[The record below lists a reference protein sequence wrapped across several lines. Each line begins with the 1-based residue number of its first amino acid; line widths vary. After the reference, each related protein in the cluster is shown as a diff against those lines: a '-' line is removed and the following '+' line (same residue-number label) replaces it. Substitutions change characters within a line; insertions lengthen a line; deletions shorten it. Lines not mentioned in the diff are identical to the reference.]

1 MTEHPPRIDGVILP
15 DSPELRAAQRERFE
29 RADAALREYADSV
42 VHPRQSSGPPPVG
55 IIGDRPFRMPREHCD
70 AVHSDECA
78 RERARRAEWSKR
90 RQERRARRLSFEIPR
105 PEWNSP
111 TLPG

>member
-1 MTEHPPRIDGVILP
+1 MASPRIDGVILP

-29 RADAALREYADSV
+29 NAQAAMREFSRSMPPRILLPAETVEAILADERRHHAEVRAAAL
-42 VHPRQSSGPPPVG
+42 
-55 IIGDRPFRMPREHCD
+55 
-70 AVHSDECA
+70 
-78 RERARRAEWSKR
+78 ARRQA
-90 RQERRARRLSFEIPR
+90 RRARRLSFEIPR